1 MWFSPPIVGI
11 PFFHRLHKMFSN
23 SSLTWNIVLLL
34 MASFPT
40 ALLPLPLLEV
50 APSMPAAAHAGGGC
64 HWSSSSVNLLV
75 LKYIFHSTLIKMTQ
89 TFFWQFLTLEWFMYS
104 HGEMGTMVVL
114 VLAFITNHMALTVS
128 WIADLKNISTFQT
141 WVLTE
146 MFCKNQ
152 NIKFYNTA
160 INF

>member
-34 MASFPT
+34 MASFPA
-40 ALLPLPLLEV
+40 ALQLVPLLE
-50 APSMPAAAHAGGGC
+50 AASSMPAAAHAGSRC
-64 HWSSSSVNLLV
+64 HCFTSSVNLLV
-75 LKYIFHSTLIKMTQ
+75 LKDIFHSTLIKMTQ

-152 NIKFYNTA
+152 NIQFNNNA
-160 INF
+160 IDF